1 MLKLS
6 EVIVFFNLEPKVGH
20 LDGRN
25 SIERDSGD
33 IVQDSDLETP
43 LKENRLIYNRS
54 FKRSVGKTE
63 TGNHNKAK
71 LGEKRKRQEMETVSE
86 AQVVCQSLQ
95 EELMIM
101 KRCYIKEKELRES
114 LERMV
119 AIQHSNASLSR
130 RLITSVCKTAMI

>member
-1 MLKLS
+1 
-6 EVIVFFNLEPKVGH
+6 
-20 LDGRN
+20 
-25 SIERDSGD
+25 
-33 IVQDSDLETP
+33 
-43 LKENRLIYNRS
+43 
-54 FKRSVGKTE
+54 
-63 TGNHNKAK
+63 
-71 LGEKRKRQEMETVSE
+71 METVSE

-130 RLITSVCKTAMI
+130 RLITSVCKRAMI